1 MNDSNPRPSP
11 DPVFSPP
18 RLGLPWRVLVWALI
32 FWSMILTLW
41 LYVYSVRH
49 GGLPCWD
56 EYERCAWAAHIW
68 YDLRHF
74 DSMHFWKHTNAQVVW
89 PFLHSWITGA
99 LFVLF
104 EPSLA
109 SARLL
114 SLGAHLGIALMIL
127 AWFARRGGP
136 WTWAGAVTAW
146 ALYTTSPIVVQHA
159 VSMMSEIF
167 GLFLVLAALVT
178 IPSNPNAKW
187 TRWLLPGT
195 LLALIF
201 FYKYNYAF
209 LTVAGLLVNRY
220 ALGGYELRGMA
231 TRSNLTLFGVPA
243 VLVGLWFIP
252 EFSNKWENLIYFA
265 VNNPAAYMPWG
276 LSSLFYYPQVIPKAY
291 FTVPWMAVAALALV
305 FIGAPL
311 TGRLSL
317 RDPMMA
323 VFLVHFLAAV
333 YHPFKM
339 ERFQF
344 IPMGLFFLLTGEAVR
359 ALFYQ
364 AYLRFPKGANIIN
377 GTMIVAL
384 VLACVPFQS
393 RFYRQ
398 AQVNQQNVYET
409 PIRAVIDRFQSSDR
423 IAFFI
428 THDLA
433 SPPAA
438 TFYMISSLDRL
449 QRDWHKAVTYWN
461 HLFLFRP
468 GESVREL
475 SMEEQFKILRHE
487 LYVTQSNK
495 IVMLESTAPWEI
507 VNFEAVFGGVHE
519 FCKLVPFLEEYKLEY
534 ERFFPQARA
543 RLRIF
548 VPAK

>member
-1 MNDSNPRPSP
+1 MNDSHHHPISDAAPPS
-11 DPVFSPP
+11 S
-18 RLGLPWRVLVWALI
+18 RMGLPWRILGWALV
-32 FWSMILTLW
+32 FWSVILTLW

-49 GGLPCWD
+49 GGVPCWD
-56 EYERCAWAAHIW
+56 EYERCAWASHIW

-74 DSMHFWKHTNAQVVW
+74 DLMHFWKHTNAQVVW
-89 PFLHSWITGA
+89 PFLHSWLTGA

-104 EPSLA
+104 KPSLA

-127 AWFARRGGP
+127 AWFIRRKSP
-136 WTWAGAVTAW
+136 WAWPGAVTAW
-146 ALYTTSPIVVQHA
+146 ALYTTSPIAVQHA
-159 VSMMSEIF
+159 VSMMSEMF

-178 IPSNPNAKW
+178 IPSDPKAKW

-209 LTVAGLLVNRY
+209 LTAAGLLVNRY
-220 ALGGYELRGMA
+220 ARGGYELRGLFQ
-231 TRSNLTLFGVPA
+231 RSNLVLFGVPV

-252 EFSNKWENLIYFA
+252 EFSQKWANLIYFA

-276 LSSLFYYPQVIPKAY
+276 LSSLLYYPQVIPKAY
-291 FTVPWMAVAALALV
+291 FAVPWMAVGALALV
-305 FIGAPL
+305 FIAGPL

-317 RDPMMA
+317 RNPIMA
-323 VFLVHFLAAV
+323 VCLVHFLAAV

-344 IPMGLFFLLTGEAVR
+344 IPMGLFFILTGEAVR
-359 ALFYQ
+359 ALFYR
-364 AYLRFPKGANIIN
+364 AYGRFPKSANAVNGAV
-377 GTMIVAL
+377 IVTL
-384 VLACVPFQS
+384 VLACVQYQS
-393 RFYRQ
+393 GFYRQ

-409 PIRAVIDRFQSSDR
+409 PIREVIDRFQPADR

-428 THDLA
+428 THDLS
-433 SPPAA
+433 SPPAV

-468 GESVREL
+468 GESVRSL
-475 SMEEQFKILRHE
+475 LMEERFKILRHE

-495 IVMLESTAPWEI
+495 IVMLESTAPWEV

-519 FCKLVPFLEEYKLEY
+519 FCKLVPFLDEFKLEY